1 MKKGELMRQA
11 RPQYASQLEFVQ
23 IGDISQVGAFDH
35 VMEGVDAVIHTA
47 SVRETPP
54 ETGSAS

>member
-1 MKKGELMRQA
+1 MRQA